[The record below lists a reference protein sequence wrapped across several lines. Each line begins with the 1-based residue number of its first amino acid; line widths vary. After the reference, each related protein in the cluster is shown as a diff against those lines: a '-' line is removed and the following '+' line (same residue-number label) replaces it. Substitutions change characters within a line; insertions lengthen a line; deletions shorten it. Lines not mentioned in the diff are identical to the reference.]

1 MKTAKEL
8 QPHTTVVYTCELM
21 HCPICGGTLERCNY
35 QSGRKTVQLL
45 ESTLRVRHQAKR
57 CSDPQCAGHRQP
69 LPSAA
74 WRHLA
79 PPHCTYGYEVIAHL
93 GWQRQTYRHQFG
105 AIQAALA
112 PQVQISEAEV
122 RHLYYERY
130 LPLLACHE
138 RQYLAQLRGAAAA
151 AGLLLT
157 LDGLAP
163 EGGEPQLWVV
173 RELRTGL
180 TLRSGWL
187 SGQDHTAFEHLLQP
201 IADLGLRVAAV
212 LSDKERGL
220 VPAVRTVFPGIP
232 HAFCQMH
239 YLDNLATPI
248 AQADEAMKVTLRQTV
263 RAAVGEQLREEHVD
277 QVGVLTMTG
286 LLPSPVTVAPVGAG
300 ALAAPAADSAPAAA
314 PAAPAADPAPSE
326 TTPVPAVTAAPTAVP
341 PVPVAAPTP
350 AAAPLTP
357 DTDSVTAARD
367 AIVTDLQ
374 RRVRYLLTLKGR
386 PPFRLAGLEMSAR
399 LTELQECLTV
409 LLAHHAE
416 ARLLALQQGLAQG
429 LAAVTTERE
438 RLSQAAAWLHQI
450 EKVLDPADQ
459 PPRTGVQV
467 HQQLTRCLADIQAQS
482 QDQPTLAA
490 FVAHLEQTTQS
501 YAPGLFHSYDIPDL
515 PRTNNDRESEFRDFT
530 RRLLMTTGQQGASRR
545 LAQRSGAW
553 ELIPHPTSVAATVT
567 ALAHVEPAEF
577 QQERERVR
585 THRRRFRLHTRSAP
599 QARKQLQQ
607 LQERWL
613 RLPGSDPPV

>member
-1 MKTAKEL
+1 MKTAKAL
-8 QPHTTVVYTCELM
+8 SPHTTVVYTCELL
-21 HCPICGGTLERCNY
+21 HCPCCGGPLARCAY

-45 ESTLRVRHQAKR
+45 AGPLGVRHQAKR
-57 CSDPQCAGHRQP
+57 CGDPQCAGPRQP

-79 PPHCTYGYEVIAHL
+79 PPHCTYGYEVIAYL
-93 GWQRQTYRHQFG
+93 GWQRQTYRHQFR
-105 AIQAALA
+105 AIQADLA

-138 RQYLAQLRGAAAA
+138 RQFLAQLQATARA
-151 AGLLLT
+151 AGLLLS

-187 SGQDHTAFEHLLQP
+187 SSQDHTAFEHLLQP

-220 VPAVRTVFPGIP
+220 VPAVGTVFPGVP
-232 HAFCQMH
+232 HAFCQVH

-248 AQADEAMKVTLRQTV
+248 AQADEAMKITLRQTI
-263 RAAVGEQLREEHVD
+263 RTAAGDQLRQEHVE
-277 QVGVLTMTG
+277 QPGVLTMTG
-286 LLPSPVTVAPVGAG
+286 LLPSPVVATAAG
-300 ALAAPAADSAPAAA
+300 TAAPPMLPAAPASGETPPA
-314 PAAPAADPAPSE
+314 PAAPASGETPPAP
-326 TTPVPAVTAAPTAVP
+326 AADAER
-341 PVPVAAPTP
+341 AAQKR
-350 AAAPLTP
+350 A
-357 DTDSVTAARD
+357 

-399 LTELQECLTV
+399 LSEVQECLTV
-409 LLAHHAE
+409 LLAHHPE
-416 ARLLALQQGLAQG
+416 PRLVALQQGIAQG
-429 LAAVTTERE
+429 LAAVAPERA

-450 EKVLDPADQ
+450 EQVLDPAEH
-459 PPRTGVQV
+459 PPRTATQVQ
-467 HQQLTRCLADIQAQS
+467 QQLTRCLADIQTQS
-482 QDQPTLAA
+482 QDQPTWVA
-490 FVAHLEQTTQS
+490 FAAHLEQTTQR
-501 YAPGLFHSYDIPDL
+501 YAPGLFHSYDIPGL
-515 PRTNNDRESEFRDFT
+515 PRTNNDRESEFRDLT
-530 RRLLMTTGQQGASRR
+530 RRLLMTTGQQGGTRR
-545 LAQRSGAW
+545 LLQRSGAW
-553 ELIPHPTSVAATVT
+553 ELIPHPTSVPATVA
-567 ALAHVEPAEF
+567 ALAHVEPGEF

-585 THRRRFRLHTRSAP
+585 THRRRFRLHTRSAA
-599 QARKQLQQ
+599 QAQKQLQQ
-607 LQERWL
+607 LQTQWL
-613 RLPGSDPPV
+613 SLPGSDPPG

>member
-1 MKTAKEL
+1 
-8 QPHTTVVYTCELM
+8 
-21 HCPICGGTLERCNY
+21 
-35 QSGRKTVQLL
+35 LL
-45 ESTLRVRHQAKR
+45 EIALRVRYQAKR
-57 CSDPQCAGHRQP
+57 CGDPQCTGQRQP

-93 GWQRQTYRHQFG
+93 GWQRQTCRHQFG
-105 AIQAALA
+105 AIQAALT

-122 RHLYYERY
+122 RQLYYERH

-138 RQYLAQLRGAAAA
+138 RQYLARLRVTAAET
-151 AGLLLT
+151 GLLLS

-187 SGQDHTAFEHLLQP
+187 SGQDQTAFEHLLQP
-201 IADLGLRVAAV
+201 IADLGLRIAAL

-220 VPAVRTVFPGIP
+220 VPAVGTVFPGIP

-248 AQADEAMKVTLRQTV
+248 AQADEAMKVTLRQTI
-263 RAAVGEQLREEHVD
+263 RAAVGPQLRQEHVE
-277 QVGVLTMTG
+277 QPGVLTMTG
-286 LLPSPVTVAPVGAG
+286 LLPSPVVANSAGADATPVLATAP
-300 ALAAPAADSAPAAA
+300 ALAAA
-314 PAAPAADPAPSE
+314 
-326 TTPVPAVTAAPTAVP
+326 TPI
-341 PVPVAAPTP
+341 AAPTP
-350 AAAPLTP
+350 AAATP
-357 DTDSVTAARD
+357 VAAPASGEPQPGPAAAPPPAVALPPPAADAERAAQERA

-374 RRVRYLLTLKGR
+374 RRVRYLLTLKGQ

-399 LTELQECLTV
+399 LSEVQECLTV
-409 LLAHHAE
+409 LIAHHPE
-416 ARLLALQQGLAQG
+416 PRLVALQHGIAQG
-429 LAAVTTERE
+429 LAAVATERE
-438 RLSQAAAWLHQI
+438 RLNQAAAWLHQI
-450 EKVLDPADQ
+450 EQVLDPADH
-459 PPRTGVQV
+459 PPRTAAQV
-467 HQQLTRCLADIQAQS
+467 HQQLTSCLTDIQAQG
-482 QDQPTLAA
+482 QAEPTLAA
-490 FVAHLEQTTQS
+490 FAAHLEQTTQS
-501 YAPGLFHSYDIPDL
+501 YAPGLFYSYAIPGL

-530 RRLLMTTGQQGASRR
+530 RRLLMTTGQQGATRR
-545 LAQRSGAW
+545 LTQRSGAW
-553 ELIPHPTSVAATVT
+553 ELIPHPTSVTATVT
-567 ALAHVEPAEF
+567 ALAHVEPTEF

-607 LQERWL
+607 LQKRWL

>member
-8 QPHTTVVYTCELM
+8 PTHATVVYTCELT
-21 HCPICGGTLERCNY
+21 HCPICGGPLERCNY

-45 ESTLRVRHQAKR
+45 ESALRVRHQPKR
-57 CSDPQCAGHRQP
+57 CGDPRDAGCRLP

-93 GWQRQTYRHQFG
+93 GWQRQTHRHQFG

-138 RQYLAQLRGAAAA
+138 RQYLAQLRATAAA
-151 AGLLLT
+151 AGLLLS

-187 SGQDHTAFEHLLQP
+187 SSQDHTAFEHLLQP
-201 IADLGLRVAAV
+201 VADLDLRVAAV

-220 VPAVRTVFPGIP
+220 VPAVRTVFPGVP
-232 HAFCQMH
+232 HAFCQVH

-248 AQADEAMKVTLRQTV
+248 AQADEALKVTLRQTV
-263 RAAVGEQLREEHVD
+263 RAAVGEQLREEHVA
-277 QVGVLTMTG
+277 QPGVLTMTG
-286 LLPSPVTVAPVGAG
+286 LLPSPVTSVPVGAG
-300 ALAAPAADSAPAAA
+300 ALAARIAAPAAA
-314 PAAPAADPAPSE
+314 LAPSE
-326 TTPVPAVTAAPTAVP
+326 TAPVPADSPVPTEVP
-341 PVPVAAPTP
+341 PVPVADPTP
-350 AAAPLTP
+350 ALA
-357 DTDSVTAARD
+357 TDPVTAQRD

-399 LTELQECLTV
+399 LTEVHECLTI

-429 LAAVTTERE
+429 LAAVAAERA
-438 RLSQAAAWLHQI
+438 RLSQAAAWLQQI

-459 PPRTGVQV
+459 PPRTGAQV
-467 HQQLTRCLADIQAQS
+467 HHQLTRCLADIQVQS
-482 QDQPTLAA
+482 QDQPTLAT

-530 RRLLMTTGQQGASRR
+530 RRLLMTTGQQGATRR
-545 LAQRSGAW
+545 LMQRSGAW
-553 ELIPHPTSVAATVT
+553 ELIPHPTSVAATVS

-599 QARKQLQQ
+599 QAQKQLQR

-613 RLPGSDPPV
+613 SLPGSDPPV

>member
-1 MKTAKEL
+1 
-8 QPHTTVVYTCELM
+8 
-21 HCPICGGTLERCNY
+21 
-35 QSGRKTVQLL
+35 
-45 ESTLRVRHQAKR
+45 
-57 CSDPQCAGHRQP
+57 
-69 LPSAA
+69 
-74 WRHLA
+74 
-79 PPHCTYGYEVIAHL
+79 
-93 GWQRQTYRHQFG
+93 
-105 AIQAALA
+105 
-112 PQVQISEAEV
+112 VQISEAEV

-138 RQYLAQLRGAAAA
+138 RQYLAQLRVTAAE
-151 AGLLLT
+151 AGLLLS

-220 VPAVRTVFPGIP
+220 VPAVGTVFPGIP
-232 HAFCQMH
+232 HAFCQVH

-248 AQADEAMKVTLRQTV
+248 AQADEAMKVTLRQTI
-263 RAAVGEQLREEHVD
+263 RAAVGDQLRQEHVE
-277 QVGVLTMTG
+277 QPGILTMTG
-286 LLPSPVTVAPVGAG
+286 LLPSPVVANAAG
-300 ALAAPAADSAPAAA
+300 TDTPPAPTAPTPEETPLAPAAPT
-314 PAAPAADPAPSE
+314 PEETPPAPAADPAAQE
-326 TTPVPAVTAAPTAVP
+326 RA
-341 PVPVAAPTP
+341 
-350 AAAPLTP
+350 
-357 DTDSVTAARD
+357 

-399 LTELQECLTV
+399 LSEVQECLTV
-409 LLAHHAE
+409 LLAHHPE
-416 ARLLALQQGLAQG
+416 PRLVALQHGIAQG
-429 LAAVTTERE
+429 LAAGATERE
-438 RLSQAAAWLHQI
+438 RLSQAAAWLHLI

-459 PPRTGVQV
+459 PPRSAVQV
-467 HQQLTRCLADIQAQS
+467 QQQLTRCLTDIQAQS
-482 QDQPTLAA
+482 QDEPTLAA
-490 FVAHLEQTTQS
+490 FAAHLEQTTQR
-501 YAPGLFHSYDIPDL
+501 YAAGLFHSYDIPDL

-530 RRLLMTTGQQGASRR
+530 RRLLMTTGQQGATRR
-545 LAQRSGAW
+545 LMQRSGAW
-553 ELIPHPTSVAATVT
+553 ELIPHPTSVTATAA

-585 THRRRFRLHTRSAP
+585 THRRRFRLHTRSAA
-599 QARKQLQQ
+599 QAQKQLQQ